1 LNLPRNG
8 ARPTQ
13 ELAFAG
19 LVLVGYLL
27 GLALLA
33 RLEGPVAHW
42 LRLTLP
48 SLWLLGASVVLLR
61 MSSTRLLF
69 LGGGDRRLPLVAF
82 TALAAALLLAATSLW
97 PQVVGPV
104 GAQETVRWL
113 LLVLLV
119 PVAEEVYFRGLLL
132 EHLTRNTGRIWAVLL
147 VSLLFGMLHWFQGLA
162 LPMFVL
168 SLVLCAVTLVSGSVL
183 WAVALHAGWNALS
196 IVVHVP
202 RGPWRWIP
210 AATGLLVM
218 LLLIVLGAAT
228 KKDDAGRGTGSRGA
242 QA

>member
-1 LNLPRNG
+1 M
-8 ARPTQ
+8 
-13 ELAFAG
+13 
-19 LVLVGYLL
+19 LVGYLL

-33 RLEGPVAHW
+33 RLQGPVVHW

-61 MSSTRLLF
+61 VNATRLLF
-69 LGGGDRRLPLVAF
+69 LSGGRRRPPLVAF
-82 TALAAALLLAATSLW
+82 TALAAALLAAAAALW

-104 GAQETVRWL
+104 GAGEAARWL

-119 PVAEEVYFRGLLL
+119 PVAEELYFRGLLL
-132 EHLTRNTGRIWAVLL
+132 EHLTRNAGRIWAVLL
-147 VSLLFGMLHWFQGLA
+147 VSVLFGMLHWFQGLA

-183 WAVALHAGWNALS
+183 WAVALHAGWNALA

-202 RGPWRWIP
+202 RGPWRWVP
-210 AATGLLVM
+210 AAAGLIVM

-228 KKDDAGRGTGSRGA
+228 KKDDAGRGTGSRSA